1 MPDPDPAVTAVFARA
16 DRALAAS
23 GHRVTVTTADQA
35 TPLSPWSLAWS
46 WSEWTGRH
54 DLLIRRHVDG
64 DDVAFPWEDA
74 EPAGRLATLPQL
86 PELVS
91 RVAAAAR
98 KAGQDAEPEEVGR
111 VGRDVAGAIGMLLPP
126 GPEKEGWRADG

>member
-16 DRALAAS
+16 ARALAAS
-23 GHRVTVTTADQA
+23 PAAAGVTVTTADMA
-35 TPLSPWSLAWS
+35 NPLCPWSLAW
-46 WSEWTGRH
+46 GDRDGGH
-54 DLLIRRHVDG
+54 DLMIRRHVDG
-64 DDVAFPWEDA
+64 DDIAFPWDLTD
-74 EPAGRLATLPQL
+74 PAGRLATLPQL